1 MILRR
6 IKGCQ
11 GMTFGVMDG
20 VITVIGV
27 LVGLYVLGN
36 PLLVI
41 AGILIAG
48 FAGSLANA
56 AGIHVSQETEGK
68 HPPEEVMT
76 STVLAFA
83 STASVTIILVLP
95 FFFLDMG
102 LAVAVSVTMGLL
114 FIAGVGVF
122 VAGKLRKRGTEK
134 AKLVAEYLLIVSM
147 VIVLSYG
154 FGLLVKN
161 ILGVS

>member
-1 MILRR
+1 MILRSLN
-6 IKGCQ
+6 GCQ
-11 GMTFGVMDG
+11 GLTFGVMDG

-36 PLLVI
+36 PLLVV

-68 HPPEEVMT
+68 HPPKEVMM
-76 STVLAFA
+76 STVMAFS
-83 STASVTIILVLP
+83 STATVTVLLVLP

-102 LAVAVSVTMGLL
+102 LAVAISVTMGLL
-114 FIAGVGVF
+114 FIAGVGF
-122 VAGKLRKRGTEK
+122 LVADKLHKIGAEK
-134 AKLVAEYLLIVSM
+134 AKLVAEYLLIVLI
-147 VIVLSYG
+147 VIALSYG
-154 FGLLVKN
+154 FGLLIKN
-161 ILGVS
+161 ILGVA